1 MTPEPHLLR
10 FFFNMNANSPRSLA
24 LAGPMG
30 AGKSTLGPA
39 LARTLGYEFVDV
51 DAEIRRE
58 AGVDIP
64 EIFSAEG
71 EPGFRVREARMI
83 QTLCERPGRV
93 IATGGGCVE
102 TPANRTC
109 LTEHCIIIYLRI
121 QPETSWRRVGQSKSR
136 PLLAV
141 ADPQATLQQLF
152 ARRDPLYREISHLT
166 IDVDKLN
173 TAQVQAR
180 IMAEFQPAG
189 LFSEN

>member
-1 MTPEPHLLR
+1 
-10 FFFNMNANSPRSLA
+10 MNANSPRSLA
-24 LAGPMG
+24 LVGPMG

-102 TPANRTC
+102 TLANRTC